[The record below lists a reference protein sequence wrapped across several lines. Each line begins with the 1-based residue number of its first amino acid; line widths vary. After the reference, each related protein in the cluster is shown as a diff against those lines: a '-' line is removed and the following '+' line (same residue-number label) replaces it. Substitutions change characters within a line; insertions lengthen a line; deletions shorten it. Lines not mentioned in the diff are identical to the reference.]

1 MVSRPFAWQAIPA
14 SFSLA
19 NESSSHQ
26 PILWKGN
33 WSTSALLLPSAGPKS
48 GTISVQLV
56 DSSKKNKT
64 ILFCWLNEIL
74 LSVYLGKYFT
84 LNLSDISLFS
94 MQEILSCSAQGQI
107 PWSWQILQIPRP
119 KKGWNAGRGKETSQ
133 STTLTEDFHVSCQLW
148 KPLNTSY
155 GSQKAKPF
163 PPKKPIIG
171 WNSDASKRRRD
182 NQWKWPSQQ
191 TA

>member
-56 DSSKKNKT
+56 DPSTKTKQSYFVDWMKFYCQFIWENISPWICPIFPCSLCKKFKLQCTGPNTVKLANLANPETKKGLERRAWERNLSKYDT
-64 ILFCWLNEIL
+64 DWRFPCL
-74 LSVYLGKYFT
+74 LST
-84 LNLSDISLFS
+84 LKTAKHKLRFSEGEAISS
-94 MQEILSCSAQGQI
+94 QEANYWMEFGC
-107 PWSWQILQIPRP
+107 LQATQR
-119 KKGWNAGRGKETSQ
+119 
-133 STTLTEDFHVSCQLW
+133 
-148 KPLNTSY
+148 
-155 GSQKAKPF
+155 
-163 PPKKPIIG
+163 
-171 WNSDASKRRRD
+171 
-182 NQWKWPSQQ
+182 
-191 TA
+191 